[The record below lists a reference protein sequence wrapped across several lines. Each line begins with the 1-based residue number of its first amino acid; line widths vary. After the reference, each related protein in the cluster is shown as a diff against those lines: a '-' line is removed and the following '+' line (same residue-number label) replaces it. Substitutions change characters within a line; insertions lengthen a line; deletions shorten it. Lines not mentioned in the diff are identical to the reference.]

1 MSSGRFGGVLIGL
14 GRERR
19 YDGVGFSK
27 GAWVIGSDRNYE
39 SSGRA
44 LGEGAG
50 VFLNDRAWTF
60 EVGLYI
66 LSFAWY

>member
-19 YDGVGFSK
+19 YDAVGFSK

-44 LGEGAG
+44 LGEGG
-50 VFLNDRAWTF
+50 WGFF
-60 EVGLYI
+60 E
-66 LSFAWY
+66 

>member
-1 MSSGRFGGVLIGL
+1 MSGFAGCSRLATSMSSGRFGGVLIGL

-39 SSGRA
+39 SSSRA
-44 LGEGAG
+44 LGEGG
-50 VFLNDRAWTF
+50 WGFF
-60 EVGLYI
+60 E
-66 LSFAWY
+66 